1 MLKKVMMLLT
11 LVSFITTLAM
21 AQVNGN
27 GNGFGRKRGP
37 KPGFNGGIS
46 ALLKSLPRENVSPV
60 ERRGLSQMREEE
72 KLARDVYLTLYEAWK
87 LPIFRNIARSE
98 QRHMDAVKVIL
109 DKYSL
114 QDPIITDTIGVF
126 TDQNIQYLYYQLIQA
141 GGVSLVEALKVGAT
155 IEDLDIYD
163 LKKFLRRAD
172 NVDIKTLYQNLM
184 KGSRNHL
191 RAFADQLNI
200 NGISYS
206 AEYLT
211 QKEVD
216 DIINSPME
224 RGILDENGDPLY
236 GKNGW

>member
-1 MLKKVMMLLT
+1 
-11 LVSFITTLAM
+11 
-21 AQVNGN
+21 
-27 GNGFGRKRGP
+27 
-37 KPGFNGGIS
+37 
-46 ALLKSLPRENVSPV
+46 
-60 ERRGLSQMREEE
+60 MREEE